1 MKNAM
6 IMVCNNSLNKFNGAF
21 NNMKGYPVWFCQRV
35 CA

>member
-21 NNMKGYPVWFCQRV
+21 NNM
-35 CA
+35 